1 MSLETKA
8 APAAL
13 PQILLADIGGTYSR
27 FALADATGRPGQIS
41 VISNDDIAALDA
53 AILNYLADTKARP
66 HTAVLAVAGPVNG
79 EEIALTNRAWHFRLG
94 DLADRIGVA
103 RIKAVNDFEAIAWA
117 LARLD
122 ADDVRRLGGDAD
134 AALARPES
142 AKVVLGPGT
151 GLGVAALVPVAE
163 GWQAVPS
170 EGGHCSFGA
179 DSSDEEPIFARLR
192 AQDPGSAETVLSG
205 PGIARLHAALHP
217 GAALLR
223 PRTIVGQALA
233 GDASAQATIRLF
245 TRLLGRFAGDI
256 ALTFKATGGVY
267 LGGGVVRRLGSLLDA
282 GIFRAAFEGHPP
294 HQALLEGIPTYVM
307 TFEQPGLL
315 GCAALA
321 AQMARPASMIGA

>member
-1 MSLETKA
+1 
-8 APAAL
+8 
-13 PQILLADIGGTYSR
+13 
-27 FALADATGRPGQIS
+27 
-41 VISNDDIAALDA
+41 
-53 AILNYLADTKARP
+53 
-66 HTAVLAVAGPVNG
+66 
-79 EEIALTNRAWHFRLG
+79 
-94 DLADRIGVA
+94 
-103 RIKAVNDFEAIAWA
+103 
-117 LARLD
+117 
-122 ADDVRRLGGDAD
+122 VRRLGGDAD